1 MATVPVRYPNRI
13 RECIKL
19 SGYTV
24 QEVAAKTDIPVRTLF
39 DYCAGR
45 TAIPRERLEMIAE
58 LTGYPIEYLFPLH
71 VNIND
76 SSSATTLLWNV
87 PHQRNPF
94 FTGREQLL
102 QHLRDT
108 LHTDGA
114 AVLTHPQVISGLGGV
129 GKTHI
134 AIEYAYRYH
143 DEYQAIFWI
152 KADTG
157 ENLLADFMTIA
168 QFLNLPEQHAEEQ
181 ALAVAAVIQW
191 FKTHPKWLLIFDNA
205 DDLAMVQQFMPPAL
219 GGHILLTTRAQAVGR
234 LAQRIDVECMTPEVG
249 ALFLLRRASL
259 IAPGASLEQASPAQC
274 ESAVAIVRELG
285 GLPLALDQA
294 GAYIEESSYHL
305 EGYLK
310 LYRRQRA
317 ALLKRRGGFATD
329 HPAPV
334 ATTWSLS
341 FERVEQADPVAA
353 DLLRLCAFLDPDAIP
368 EEILL
373 EGAREPG
380 SQSESVSLDQLRVNE
395 AIEVL
400 LRFSLIRRNAETG
413 TLTIHR
419 LVQAVLQDT
428 MDKEMQ
434 RLWAERAVI
443 VVYRAFPRTIT
454 MEKWQACQRCLPHV
468 QICAAQIVQYKFTF
482 PEAARLLNQAGYYSR
497 ERGLY
502 KDAEVLYQ
510 QALTIREQTLGPEH
524 LDTAQSSYNLARL
537 YFEQGRYAEG
547 EQLHQRT
554 LSICERLL
562 GPEHPDVAESLNSL
576 ALLYWAWGKY
586 EQSEPLYQ
594 RALPIREKILGL
606 DHPDTAHCLNNMA
619 LLYVTQGKYAEAEQL
634 HQHALA
640 IREKVFGDIH
650 PDTAQSL
657 QNLAGLYYAKGDQS
671 KYGEAEHLYQRAL
684 AIREQLLGP
693 THPQTA
699 KALHNLALLYEAQGR
714 YAEAEPLYQRALTIR
729 EQVLGPE
736 SPKTVATVESY
747 ALLLRKMQREK
758 EATSLEERVKAI
770 PLLSL

>member
-58 LTGYPIEYLFPLH
+58 LTGYPIEYLIPIH

-87 PHQRNPF
+87 PHKRNPF

-143 DEYQAIFWI
+143 QDYEAIFWI
-152 KADTG
+152 KADTR

-168 QFLNLPEQHAEEQ
+168 QFLNLLEQHAEEQ

-317 ALLKRRGGFATD
+317 ALLNRRGGFATD

-380 SQSESVSLDQLRVNE
+380 SQTESVSLDQLRVNE

-434 RLWAERAVI
+434 RLWAERTVRAVN
-443 VVYRAFPRTIT
+443 RAISRTIT
-454 MEKWQACQRCLPHV
+454 AYSTSGHPHRAV
-468 QICAAQIVQYKFTF
+468 QLLKTSIYIHQERGDKEGGVWAYRALCALLTEDISSALT
-482 PEAARLLNQAGYYSR
+482 AARCARELADVGREERDIIRSEWLLGWVFVRLAC
-497 ERGLY
+497 E
-502 KDAEVLYQ
+502 KDEQITGNLQEAELHLQ
-510 QALTIREQTLGPEH
+510 EALDRCRRINMVDYEADL
-524 LDTAQSSYNLARL
+524 LLAWARL
-537 YFEQGRYAEG
+537 HHAKGDRHLAKVHAIEALAITNRSDFCLLRADVNNLFA
-547 EQLHQRT
+547 QLEMDDGNWQEAKDHAQAA
-554 LSICERLL
+554 LADAICDGSPYCYMPALVKAERLL
-562 GPEHPDVAESLNSL
+562 
-576 ALLYWAWGKY
+576 
-586 EQSEPLYQ
+586 
-594 RALPIREKILGL
+594 
-606 DHPDTAHCLNNMA
+606 
-619 LLYVTQGKYAEAEQL
+619 
-634 HQHALA
+634 
-640 IREKVFGDIH
+640 
-650 PDTAQSL
+650 
-657 QNLAGLYYAKGDQS
+657 DQIKHFYPMEIS
-671 KYGEAEHLYQRAL
+671 H
-684 AIREQLLGP
+684 
-693 THPQTA
+693 
-699 KALHNLALLYEAQGR
+699 
-714 YAEAEPLYQRALTIR
+714 
-729 EQVLGPE
+729 
-736 SPKTVATVESY
+736 
-747 ALLLRKMQREK
+747 
-758 EATSLEERVKAI
+758 
-770 PLLSL
+770 